1 MKKATKKLIKA
12 RKKMNKVI
20 SAQLAPFGIDKA
32 KYNPDEYSYSFRKN
46 RVDYKLHNDKIEDR
60 WFREFLKDRFNY
72 SVTSD
77 LIISILH
84 EIGHAKANE
93 EIEGAIYEFCQREK
107 FRINVEMLSA
117 EDEKTGK
124 ALCYQYF
131 NLPDE
136 IMATQWAVEY
146 AETHE
151 SELAEMLKTI
161 TPAIEKYEKRL
172 KAI

>member
-12 RKKMNKVI
+12 RKKMDKAV
-20 SAQLAPFGIDKA
+20 SAQLAPFGISKA
-32 KYNPDEYSYSFRKN
+32 KYNPDEYSYSFAKN
-46 RVDYKLHNDKIEDR
+46 RVDYKLSNNKIEDK
-60 WFREFLKDRFNY
+60 WFREFLKERFNFD
-72 SVTSD
+72 VTSD

-84 EIGHAKANE
+84 EVGHAKANE
-93 EIEGAIYEFCQREK
+93 EIEGAIYDFCQREK
-107 FRINVEMLSA
+107 IRINVEMMGA
-117 EDEKTGK
+117 EDETTGK

-151 SELAEMLKTI
+151 SELAEMLDEI
-161 TPAIEKYEKRL
+161 TPAIKKYKKRL